1 MYLFN
6 ITDEM
11 KEFEFCI
18 FAYYT
23 CKYNRIVLFP
33 SLYMDLVIHVDLS
46 KTPNSTQS
54 D

>member
-1 MYLFN
+1 MRCKNLNFVYLR
-6 ITDEM
+6 
-11 KEFEFCI
+11 
-18 FAYYT
+18 T

-46 KTPNSTQS
+46 KTPNSIQS